1 MICEAIIHKPKRIAT
16 PLGTLG
22 QILYA
27 INPKSVEYILN
38 SAYHLF
44 PDSRAARGA
53 PARTPAGGRP
63 EPAGGDEREQAS
75 REQVAF
81 AYLMRGVHW

>member
-27 INPKSVEYILN
+27 INPKSMDYILN
-38 SAYHLF
+38 SAYKLF
-44 PDSRAARGA
+44 PDSRAARGEKAAA
-53 PARTPAGGRP
+53 PGTATAN
-63 EPAGGDEREQAS
+63 EEAS

>member
-1 MICEAIIHKPKRIAT
+1 MICEAIIYRPKRIAT

-27 INPKSVEYILN
+27 INPKSMDYILN
-38 SAYHLF
+38 SAYKLF
-44 PDSRAARGA
+44 PDSRAARGDKA
-53 PARTPAGGRP
+53 
-63 EPAGGDEREQAS
+63 EPADRPTADEEAS
-75 REQVAF
+75 RQQVAF